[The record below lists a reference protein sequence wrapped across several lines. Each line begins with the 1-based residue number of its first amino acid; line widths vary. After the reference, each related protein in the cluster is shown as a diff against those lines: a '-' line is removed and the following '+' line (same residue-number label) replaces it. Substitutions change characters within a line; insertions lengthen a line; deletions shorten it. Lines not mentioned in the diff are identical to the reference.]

1 MSNPLLT
8 SFDLVPFSAI
18 MNEHY
23 LPAIKAAIEQA
34 KNEIEDIYIN
44 EEEPTFDNTIAALDY
59 SGNQLSRLT
68 SLFFNIY
75 SSNADNEIQH
85 IAMEVSP
92 LLSEFGNDV
101 NLNEKLFHRIK
112 AVYEKK
118 DSFSLT
124 TEQQTLLENTFKNF
138 ARNGALLNDLQKDEL
153 RELDKELSQLSLVFG
168 AKVLNDT
175 NAYELLID
183 NESDLA
189 GLPQDN
195 ITQAQEAAKAKGKEG
210 YLFTL
215 DYPVYLPFVTYIK
228 NRELRKKMVL
238 SKNALGFQRNEN
250 NTEETLLT
258 IAKLKIKKANLLGYK
273 TYADYVLEERMAKT
287 PGTVKSF
294 LSELLEKSTPFA
306 NKEFDELEQFAK
318 QKDGIEKL
326 ERWDGAYYSEQ
337 LKKSKFNLD
346 EEALRPYFSL
356 ENVLNGVFDIAGEL
370 YNIKFTKAPEL
381 EVYHPEVTVYKVTST
396 ATNQLVAYVYT
407 DFFPRT
413 TKRAGAWMSSFKS
426 QCKKNGV
433 DERPQVSVTCNFT
446 KPTATKPSLLTF
458 GEVTTL
464 FHEFGHALHGMLSDT
479 TYPSLSG
486 PHVYWDFVELPSQIF
501 ENWCY
506 EKEALSR
513 FAKHYETGEMI
524 PDELIEKI
532 NAAASFEAGMQM
544 LRQVGLASID
554 FGWHAVESLD
564 NVKHV
569 KEYEAELTEK
579 TSLYPETAGVCTS
592 TAFSHIFQG
601 GYSAG
606 YYSYKWAE
614 VLDADAFEYFKE
626 RGIFNKEVATKF
638 KQNILAAGGSAHP
651 MELYKAFRGA
661 EPSIAPLLKRGNLN

>member
-1 MSNPLLT
+1 MSNPLL
-8 SFDLVPFSAI
+8 SPFDLVPFSAI
-18 MNEHY
+18 KNEHY
-23 LPAIKAAIEQA
+23 LPAIKAAIAQA

-44 EEEPTFDNTIAALDY
+44 EEEPTFENTIAALDY
-59 SGNQLSRLT
+59 SGNQLSRL
-68 SLFFNIY
+68 SVLFFNIY
-75 SSNADNEIQH
+75 SSNADDEIQH

-118 DSFSLT
+118 DSLSLT

-138 ARNGALLNDLQKDEL
+138 ARNGALLNELQKDEL
-153 RELDKELSQLSLVFG
+153 RELDKEMSQLSLVFG

-175 NAYELLID
+175 NAYQLLIN

-189 GLPQDN
+189 GLPKDN
-195 ITQAQEAAKAKGKEG
+195 VDEAKAAAKAKDKEG
-210 YLFTL
+210 WLFTL
-215 DYPVYLPFVTYIK
+215 DYPVYLPFVTYIQ

-238 SKNALGFQRNEN
+238 AKSALGFQNNEN

-287 PGTVKSF
+287 PNTVRNF
-294 LSELLEKSTPFA
+294 LNELLEKSTPFA
-306 NKEFDELEQFAK
+306 NKEFTELEQFAK
-318 QKDGIEKL
+318 QKDGIEIL

-346 EEALRPYFSL
+346 EEELRPYFSL

-370 YNIKFTKAPEL
+370 YNIKFTKAPEV

-396 ATNQLVAYVYT
+396 QTNQLVAYVYT
-407 DFFPRT
+407 DFFPRS

-513 FAKHYETGEMI
+513 FAKHYETGEVI
-524 PDELIEKI
+524 PDALIEKI
-532 NAAASFEAGMQM
+532 KAAASFEAGMQM

-554 FGWHAVESLD
+554 FGWHAVESLEH
-564 NVKHV
+564 VKHV
-569 KEYEAELTEK
+569 KDYEAELTAK

-661 EPSIAPLLKRGNLN
+661 EPSIQPLLKRGNLN

>member
-1 MSNPLLT
+1 MNNPLLT
-8 SFDLVPFSAI
+8 PFDLVPFSAI
-18 MNEHY
+18 KNEHY
-23 LPAIKAAIEQA
+23 LPAIKAAITQA
-34 KNEIEDIYIN
+34 KEQIEDIYIN
-44 EEEPTFDNTIAALDY
+44 EEEPSFENTIAALDY
-59 SGNQLSRLT
+59 SGNQLSRL
-68 SLFFNIY
+68 SVLFFNIY
-75 SSNADNEIQH
+75 SSNADDEIQH

-118 DSFSLT
+118 DSLSLT
-124 TEQQTLLENTFKNF
+124 TEQQTLLENTYKNF

-175 NAYELLID
+175 NAYELVVE

-189 GLPQDN
+189 GLPIDN
-195 ITQAQEAAKAKGKEG
+195 ITEAREAAKAKGKEG
-210 YLFTL
+210 WLFTL
-215 DYPVYLPFVTYIK
+215 DYPVYLPFVTYIQ
-228 NRELRKKMVL
+228 NRDLRKKMVL
-238 SKNALGFQRNEN
+238 AKNALGFQNYEN

-287 PGTVKSF
+287 PGTVKHF
-294 LSELLEKSTPFA
+294 LNELLEKSTPFA
-306 NKEFDELEQFAK
+306 NKEFAELEQFAK
-318 QKDGIEKL
+318 KKDGIGKL

-346 EEALRPYFSL
+346 EEELRPYFSL

-370 YNIKFTKAPEL
+370 YNIKFTKAPEV
-381 EVYHPEVTVYKVTST
+381 EVYHPEVTVYKVTSSQ
-396 ATNQLVAYVYT
+396 TNQLVAYVYT

-513 FAKHYETGEMI
+513 FAKHYETGEII
-524 PDELIEKI
+524 PDALIEKI
-532 NAAASFEAGMQM
+532 KAAASFEAGMQM

-554 FGWHAVESLD
+554 FGWHAVESLE

-569 KEYEAELTEK
+569 KEYEAELTAK

-661 EPSIAPLLKRGNLN
+661 EPSIQPLLKRGNLN

>member
-1 MSNPLLT
+1 MNNPLLT
-8 SFDLVPFSAI
+8 PFDLVPFSAI
-18 MNEHY
+18 KNEHY
-23 LPAIKAAIEQA
+23 LPAIKAAITQA
-34 KNEIEDIYIN
+34 KEQIEDIYIN
-44 EEEPTFDNTIAALDY
+44 EEEPSFENTIAALDY
-59 SGNQLSRLT
+59 SGNQLSRL
-68 SLFFNIY
+68 SVLFFNIY
-75 SSNADNEIQH
+75 SSNADDEIQH

-118 DSFSLT
+118 DSLSLT
-124 TEQQTLLENTFKNF
+124 TEQQTLLENTYKNF

-175 NAYELLID
+175 NAYELVVE

-189 GLPQDN
+189 GLPIDN
-195 ITQAQEAAKAKGKEG
+195 ITEAREAAKAKGKEG
-210 YLFTL
+210 WLFTL
-215 DYPVYLPFVTYIK
+215 DYPVYLPFVTYIQ
-228 NRELRKKMVL
+228 NRDLRKKMVL
-238 SKNALGFQRNEN
+238 AKNALGFQNNEN

-287 PGTVKSF
+287 PGTVKHF
-294 LSELLEKSTPFA
+294 LNELLEKSTPFA
-306 NKEFDELEQFAK
+306 NKEFAELEQFAK
-318 QKDGIEKL
+318 EKDGIGKL

-346 EEALRPYFSL
+346 EEELRPYFSL

-370 YNIKFTKAPEL
+370 YNIKFTKAPEV

-396 ATNQLVAYVYT
+396 ATNQFVAYVYT

-513 FAKHYETGEMI
+513 FAKHYETGEII
-524 PDELIEKI
+524 PDALIEKI
-532 NAAASFEAGMQM
+532 KAAASFEAGMQM

-554 FGWHAVESLD
+554 FGWHAVESLE

-569 KEYEAELTEK
+569 KEYEAELTAK

-661 EPSIAPLLKRGNLN
+661 EPSIQPLLKRGNLN

>member
-1 MSNPLLT
+1 MNNPLLT
-8 SFDLVPFSAI
+8 PFDLVPFSAI
-18 MNEHY
+18 KNEHY
-23 LPAIKAAIEQA
+23 LPAIKAAITQA
-34 KNEIEDIYIN
+34 KEQIEDIYIN
-44 EEEPTFDNTIAALDY
+44 EEEPSFENTIAALDY
-59 SGNQLSRLT
+59 SGNQLSRL
-68 SLFFNIY
+68 SVLFFNIY
-75 SSNADNEIQH
+75 SSNADDEIQH

-118 DSFSLT
+118 DSLSLT
-124 TEQQTLLENTFKNF
+124 TEQQTLLENTYKNF

-175 NAYELLID
+175 NAYELVVE

-189 GLPQDN
+189 GLPIDN
-195 ITQAQEAAKAKGKEG
+195 ITEAREAAKAKGKEG
-210 YLFTL
+210 WLFTL
-215 DYPVYLPFVTYIK
+215 DYPVYLPFVTYIQ
-228 NRELRKKMVL
+228 NRDLRKKMVL
-238 SKNALGFQRNEN
+238 AKNALGFQNNEN

-287 PGTVKSF
+287 PGTVKHF
-294 LSELLEKSTPFA
+294 LNELLEKSTPFA
-306 NKEFDELEQFAK
+306 NKEFAELEQFAK
-318 QKDGIEKL
+318 EKDGIGKL

-346 EEALRPYFSL
+346 EEELRPYFSL

-370 YNIKFTKAPEL
+370 YNIKFTKAPEV
-381 EVYHPEVTVYKVTST
+381 EVYHPEVTVYKVTSSQ
-396 ATNQLVAYVYT
+396 TNQLVAYVYT

-513 FAKHYETGEMI
+513 FAKHYETGEII
-524 PDELIEKI
+524 PDTLIEKI
-532 NAAASFEAGMQM
+532 KAAASFEAGMQM

-554 FGWHAVESLD
+554 FGWHAVESLE

-569 KEYEAELTEK
+569 KEYEAELTAK

-661 EPSIAPLLKRGNLN
+661 EPSIQPLLKRGNLN

>member
-1 MSNPLLT
+1 MLNPLLT
-8 SFDLVPFSAI
+8 PFDLVPFSAI
-18 MNEHY
+18 KNEHY

-34 KNEIEDIYIN
+34 KNEIEDIYIS
-44 EEEPTFDNTIAALDY
+44 EEEPTFENTIAALDY
-59 SGNQLSRLT
+59 SGNQLSRL
-68 SLFFNIY
+68 SVLFFNIY
-75 SSNADNEIQH
+75 SSNADDEIQQ

-118 DSFSLT
+118 DSLSLT
-124 TEQQTLLENTFKNF
+124 TEQQTLLENTYKNF

-183 NESDLA
+183 NESDLV
-189 GLPQDN
+189 GLPKDN
-195 ITQAQEAAKAKGKEG
+195 VAEAREAAKTKGKEG
-210 YLFTL
+210 WLFTL
-215 DYPVYLPFVTYIK
+215 DYPVYLPFVTYIQD
-228 NRELRKKMVL
+228 RELRKKMVL
-238 SKNALGFQRNEN
+238 AKNALGFQDNEN

-287 PGTVKSF
+287 PGTVKNF
-294 LSELLEKSTPFA
+294 LNELLEKSTPFA
-306 NKEFDELEQFAK
+306 NKEFAELEQFAME
-318 QKDGIEKL
+318 KDGIGKL

-346 EEALRPYFSL
+346 EEELRPYFSL

-370 YNIKFTKAPEL
+370 YNIKFTKAPEV
-381 EVYHPEVTVYKVTST
+381 EVYHPEVTVYKVTSSQ
-396 ATNQLVAYVYT
+396 TNQLVAYVYT

-426 QCKKNGV
+426 QCKKNVV

-506 EKEALSR
+506 EKEALSL
-513 FAKHYETGEMI
+513 FAKHYETGEII
-524 PDELIEKI
+524 PDALIEKI
-532 NAAASFEAGMQM
+532 KAAASFEAGMQM

-554 FGWHAVESLD
+554 FGWHAVESLEH
-564 NVKHV
+564 VKQV
-569 KEYEAELTEK
+569 KEYEAELTAK

-661 EPSIAPLLKRGNLN
+661 EPSIEPLLKRGNLN

>member
-1 MSNPLLT
+1 MLNPLLT
-8 SFDLVPFSAI
+8 PFDLVPFSAI
-18 MNEHY
+18 KNEHY

-34 KNEIEDIYIN
+34 KNEIEDIYIS
-44 EEEPTFDNTIAALDY
+44 EEEPTFENTIAALDY
-59 SGNQLSRLT
+59 SGNQLSRL
-68 SLFFNIY
+68 SVLFFNIY
-75 SSNADNEIQH
+75 SSNADDEIQQ

-118 DSFSLT
+118 DSLSLT
-124 TEQQTLLENTFKNF
+124 TEQQTLLENTYKNF

-183 NESDLA
+183 NESDLV
-189 GLPQDN
+189 GLPKDN
-195 ITQAQEAAKAKGKEG
+195 VAEAREAAKTKGKEG
-210 YLFTL
+210 WLFTL
-215 DYPVYLPFVTYIK
+215 DYPVYLPFVTYIQD
-228 NRELRKKMVL
+228 RELRKKMVL
-238 SKNALGFQRNEN
+238 AKNALGFQDNEN

-287 PGTVKSF
+287 PGTVKNF
-294 LSELLEKSTPFA
+294 LNELLEKSTPFA
-306 NKEFDELEQFAK
+306 NKEFAELEQFAME
-318 QKDGIEKL
+318 KDGIGKL

-346 EEALRPYFSL
+346 EEELRPYFSL

-370 YNIKFTKAPEL
+370 YNIKFTKAPEV
-381 EVYHPEVTVYKVTST
+381 EVYHPEVTVYKVTSSQ
-396 ATNQLVAYVYT
+396 TNQLVAYVYT

-513 FAKHYETGEMI
+513 FAKHYETGEII
-524 PDELIEKI
+524 PDALIEKI
-532 NAAASFEAGMQM
+532 KAAASFEAGMQM

-554 FGWHAVESLD
+554 FGWHAVESLEH
-564 NVKHV
+564 VKQV
-569 KEYEAELTEK
+569 KEYEAELTAK

-661 EPSIAPLLKRGNLN
+661 EPSIEPLLKRGNLN

>member
-1 MSNPLLT
+1 MSNPLLS

-18 MNEHY
+18 KNEHY
-23 LPAIKAAIEQA
+23 LPAIKAAIAQA

-44 EEEPTFDNTIAALDY
+44 EEEPTFENTIAALDY
-59 SGNQLSRLT
+59 SGNQLSRL
-68 SLFFNIY
+68 SVLFFNIY
-75 SSNADNEIQH
+75 SSNADDEIQH

-118 DSFSLT
+118 DSLSLT

-138 ARNGALLNDLQKDEL
+138 ARNGALLNELQKDEL
-153 RELDKELSQLSLVFG
+153 RELDKEMSQLSLVFG

-175 NAYELLID
+175 NAYQLLIN

-189 GLPQDN
+189 GLPKDN
-195 ITQAQEAAKAKGKEG
+195 VDEAKAAAKAKDKEG
-210 YLFTL
+210 WLFTL
-215 DYPVYLPFVTYIK
+215 DYPVYLPFVTYIQ

-238 SKNALGFQRNEN
+238 AKSALGFQNNEN

-287 PGTVKSF
+287 PNTVRNF
-294 LSELLEKSTPFA
+294 LNELLEKSTPFA
-306 NKEFDELEQFAK
+306 NKEFAELEQFAK
-318 QKDGIEKL
+318 QKDGIEIL

-346 EEALRPYFSL
+346 EEELRPYFSL

-370 YNIKFTKAPEL
+370 YNIKFTKAPEV

-396 ATNQLVAYVYT
+396 QTNQLVAYVYT
-407 DFFPRT
+407 DFFPRS

-433 DERPQVSVTCNFT
+433 DERPHVSVTCNFT

-513 FAKHYETGEMI
+513 FAKHYETGEVI
-524 PDELIEKI
+524 PDALIEKI
-532 NAAASFEAGMQM
+532 KAAASFEAGMQM

-554 FGWHAVESLD
+554 FGWHAVESLEH
-564 NVKHV
+564 VKHV
-569 KEYEAELTEK
+569 KDYEAELTAK

-661 EPSIAPLLKRGNLN
+661 EPSIQPLLKRGNLN

>member
-1 MSNPLLT
+1 MSNPLL
-8 SFDLVPFSAI
+8 SPFDLVPFSAI
-18 MNEHY
+18 KNEHY
-23 LPAIKAAIEQA
+23 LPAIKAAIDQA

-44 EEEPTFDNTIAALDY
+44 DEEPTFENTIAALDY
-59 SGNQLSRLT
+59 SGNQLSRL
-68 SLFFNIY
+68 SVLFFNIY
-75 SSNADNEIQH
+75 SSNADDEIQK

-112 AVYEKK
+112 AVYERK
-118 DSFSLT
+118 DSLSLT
-124 TEQQTLLENTFKNF
+124 TEQRTLLENTYKNF

-183 NESDLA
+183 NENDLA
-189 GLPQDN
+189 GLPKDN
-195 ITQAQEAAKAKGKEG
+195 ITEAREAAKAKGKEG
-210 YLFTL
+210 WLFTL
-215 DYPVYLPFVTYIK
+215 DYPVYLPFVTYIQ

-238 SKNALGFQRNEN
+238 AKNALGFQNNEN
-250 NTEETLLT
+250 NTEEILLT

-287 PGTVKSF
+287 PSTVKHF
-294 LSELLEKSTPFA
+294 LNELLEKSTPFA
-306 NKEFDELEQFAK
+306 NKEFAELEQFAK
-318 QKDGIEKL
+318 EKDSIDKL

-337 LKKSKFNLD
+337 LKKTKFNLD
-346 EEALRPYFSL
+346 EEELRPYFSL

-370 YNIKFTKAPEL
+370 YNIKFTKAPEV

-396 ATNQLVAYVYT
+396 QTNQLVAYVYT
-407 DFFPRT
+407 DFFPRS

-426 QCKKNGV
+426 QYKKNGV

-513 FAKHYETGEMI
+513 FAKHYETGEII
-524 PDELIEKI
+524 PDALIEKI
-532 NAAASFEAGMQM
+532 KAAASFEAGMQM
-544 LRQVGLASID
+544 LRQIGLASID
-554 FGWHAVESLD
+554 FGWHAVESLE
-564 NVKHV
+564 HV
-569 KEYEAELTEK
+569 KKVKDYEAELTAK
-579 TSLYPETAGVCTS
+579 TSLYPETAEVCTS

-614 VLDADAFEYFKE
+614 VLDADAFEYFKQ

-638 KQNILAAGGSAHP
+638 KENILAAGGSAHP

>member
-1 MSNPLLT
+1 MNNPLLT
-8 SFDLVPFSAI
+8 PFDLVPFSAI
-18 MNEHY
+18 KNEHY
-23 LPAIKAAIEQA
+23 LPAIKAAITQA
-34 KNEIEDIYIN
+34 KEQIEDIYIN
-44 EEEPTFDNTIAALDY
+44 EEEPSFENTIAALDY
-59 SGNQLSRLT
+59 SGNQLSRL
-68 SLFFNIY
+68 SVLFFNIY
-75 SSNADNEIQH
+75 SSNADDEIQH

-118 DSFSLT
+118 DSLSLT

-138 ARNGALLNDLQKDEL
+138 ARNGALLNELQKDEL

-189 GLPQDN
+189 GLPIDN
-195 ITQAQEAAKAKGKEG
+195 ITEAREAAKAKGKEG
-210 YLFTL
+210 WLFTL
-215 DYPVYLPFVTYIK
+215 DYPVYLPFVTYIQ
-228 NRELRKKMVL
+228 NRDLRKKMVL
-238 SKNALGFQRNEN
+238 AKNALGFQNNEN

-287 PGTVKSF
+287 PGTVKHF
-294 LSELLEKSTPFA
+294 LNELLEKSTPFA
-306 NKEFDELEQFAK
+306 NKEFAELEQFAK
-318 QKDGIEKL
+318 EKDGIGKL

-346 EEALRPYFSL
+346 EEELRPYFSL

-370 YNIKFTKAPEL
+370 YNIKFTKAPEV

-513 FAKHYETGEMI
+513 FAKHYETGEII
-524 PDELIEKI
+524 PDTLIEKI
-532 NAAASFEAGMQM
+532 KAAASFEAGMQM

-554 FGWHAVESLD
+554 FGWHAVESLE

-569 KEYEAELTEK
+569 KEYEAELTAR

-661 EPSIAPLLKRGNLN
+661 EPSIQPLLKRGNLN

>member
-1 MSNPLLT
+1 MNNPLLT
-8 SFDLVPFSAI
+8 PFDLVPFSAI
-18 MNEHY
+18 KNEHY
-23 LPAIKAAIEQA
+23 LPAIKAAITQA
-34 KNEIEDIYIN
+34 KEEIEDIYIN
-44 EEEPTFDNTIAALDY
+44 EEEPSFENTIAALDY
-59 SGNQLSRLT
+59 SGNQLSRL
-68 SLFFNIY
+68 SVLFFNIY
-75 SSNADNEIQH
+75 SSNADDEIQH

-118 DSFSLT
+118 DRLSLT
-124 TEQQTLLENTFKNF
+124 TEQQTLLENTYKNF

-189 GLPQDN
+189 GLPIDN
-195 ITQAQEAAKAKGKEG
+195 ITEAREAAKAKGKEG
-210 YLFTL
+210 WLFTL
-215 DYPVYLPFVTYIK
+215 DYPVYLPFVTYIQ
-228 NRELRKKMVL
+228 NRDLRKKMVL
-238 SKNALGFQRNEN
+238 AKNALGFQNNEN

-287 PGTVKSF
+287 PGTVKHF
-294 LSELLEKSTPFA
+294 LNELLEKSTPFA
-306 NKEFDELEQFAK
+306 NKEFAELEQFAK
-318 QKDGIEKL
+318 EKDSIDKL

-346 EEALRPYFSL
+346 EEELRPYFSL

-370 YNIKFTKAPEL
+370 YNIKFTKAPEV
-381 EVYHPEVTVYKVTST
+381 EVYHPEVTVYKVTSSQ
-396 ATNQLVAYVYT
+396 TNQLVAYVYT
-407 DFFPRT
+407 DFFPRS

-426 QCKKNGV
+426 QCKKNGI

-513 FAKHYETGEMI
+513 FAKHYETGEVI
-524 PDELIEKI
+524 PDALIEKI
-532 NAAASFEAGMQM
+532 KAAASFEAGMQM

-564 NVKHV
+564 HVKQV
-569 KEYEAELTEK
+569 KEYEAELTAK
-579 TSLYPETAGVCTS
+579 TSLYPETDGVCTS

-661 EPSIAPLLKRGNLN
+661 EPSIQPLLKRGNLN

>member
-1 MSNPLLT
+1 MLNPLLT
-8 SFDLVPFSAI
+8 PFDLVPFSVI
-18 MNEHY
+18 KNEHY

-34 KNEIEDIYIN
+34 KNEIEDIYIS
-44 EEEPTFDNTIAALDY
+44 EEEPTFENTIAALDY
-59 SGNQLSRLT
+59 SGNQLSRL
-68 SLFFNIY
+68 SVLFFNIY
-75 SSNADNEIQH
+75 SSNADDEIQQ

-118 DSFSLT
+118 DSLSLT
-124 TEQQTLLENTFKNF
+124 TEQQTLLENTYKNF

-183 NESDLA
+183 NESDLV
-189 GLPQDN
+189 GLPKDN
-195 ITQAQEAAKAKGKEG
+195 VAEAREAAKTKGKEG
-210 YLFTL
+210 WLFTL
-215 DYPVYLPFVTYIK
+215 DYPVYLPFVTYIQD
-228 NRELRKKMVL
+228 RELRKKMVL
-238 SKNALGFQRNEN
+238 AKNALGFQDNEN
-250 NTEETLLT
+250 NTEATLLT

-287 PGTVKSF
+287 PGTVKNF
-294 LSELLEKSTPFA
+294 LNELLEKSTPFA
-306 NKEFDELEQFAK
+306 NKEFAELEQFAME
-318 QKDGIEKL
+318 KDGIGKL

-346 EEALRPYFSL
+346 EEELRPYFSL

-370 YNIKFTKAPEL
+370 YNIKFTKAPEV
-381 EVYHPEVTVYKVTST
+381 EVYHPEVTVYKVTSSQ
-396 ATNQLVAYVYT
+396 TNQLVAYVYT

-506 EKEALSR
+506 EKEALSL
-513 FAKHYETGEMI
+513 FAKHYETGEII
-524 PDELIEKI
+524 PDALIEKI
-532 NAAASFEAGMQM
+532 KAAASFEAGMQM

-554 FGWHAVESLD
+554 FGWHAVESLEH
-564 NVKHV
+564 VKQV
-569 KEYEAELTEK
+569 KEYEAELTAK

-661 EPSIAPLLKRGNLN
+661 EPSIEPLLKRGNLN

>member
-1 MSNPLLT
+1 MSNPLL
-8 SFDLVPFSAI
+8 SPFDLVPFSAI
-18 MNEHY
+18 KNEHY
-23 LPAIKAAIEQA
+23 LPAIKAAIAQA

-44 EEEPTFDNTIAALDY
+44 EEEPTFENTIAALDY
-59 SGNQLSRLT
+59 SGNQLSRL
-68 SLFFNIY
+68 SVLFFNIY
-75 SSNADNEIQH
+75 SSNADDEIQH

-118 DSFSLT
+118 DSLSLT

-138 ARNGALLNDLQKDEL
+138 ARNGALLNELQKDEL
-153 RELDKELSQLSLVFG
+153 RELDKEMSQLSLVFG

-175 NAYELLID
+175 NAYQLLIN

-189 GLPQDN
+189 GLPKDN
-195 ITQAQEAAKAKGKEG
+195 VDEAKAAAKAKDKEG
-210 YLFTL
+210 WLFTL
-215 DYPVYLPFVTYIK
+215 DYPVYLPFVTYIQ

-238 SKNALGFQRNEN
+238 AKSALGFQNNEN

-287 PGTVKSF
+287 PNTVRNF
-294 LSELLEKSTPFA
+294 LNELLEKSTPFA
-306 NKEFDELEQFAK
+306 NKEFTELEQFAK
-318 QKDGIEKL
+318 QKDGIEIL

-346 EEALRPYFSL
+346 EEELRPYFSL

-370 YNIKFTKAPEL
+370 YNIKFTKAPEV

-396 ATNQLVAYVYT
+396 QTNQLVAYVYT
-407 DFFPRT
+407 DFFPRS

-433 DERPQVSVTCNFT
+433 DERPHVSVTCNFT

-513 FAKHYETGEMI
+513 FAKHYETGEVI
-524 PDELIEKI
+524 PDALIEKI
-532 NAAASFEAGMQM
+532 KAAASFEAGMQM

-554 FGWHAVESLD
+554 FGWHAVESLEH
-564 NVKHV
+564 VKHV
-569 KEYEAELTEK
+569 KDYEAELTAK

-661 EPSIAPLLKRGNLN
+661 EPSIQPLLKRGNLN

>member
-8 SFDLVPFSAI
+8 PFDLVPFSTI
-18 MNEHY
+18 KNEHY
-23 LPAIKAAIEQA
+23 LPAIKAAIAQA

-44 EEEPTFDNTIAALDY
+44 EEQPNFENTIAALDY
-59 SGNQLSRLT
+59 SGNQLSRL
-68 SLFFNIY
+68 SVLFFNIY
-75 SSNADNEIQH
+75 SSNADDEIQH

-118 DSFSLT
+118 DSLSLT
-124 TEQQTLLENTFKNF
+124 TEQHTLLENTFKNF
-138 ARNGALLNDLQKDEL
+138 ARNGALLNELQKDEL

-189 GLPQDN
+189 GLPIDN
-195 ITQAQEAAKAKGKEG
+195 ITEAREAAKAKGKEG
-210 YLFTL
+210 WLFTL
-215 DYPVYLPFVTYIK
+215 DYPVYLPFVTYIQ
-228 NRELRKKMVL
+228 NRDLRKKMVL
-238 SKNALGFQRNEN
+238 AKNALGFQNNEN

-306 NKEFDELEQFAK
+306 NKEFEELEQFAK

-346 EEALRPYFSL
+346 EEELRPYFSL

-370 YNIKFTKAPEL
+370 YNIKFTKAPEV

-513 FAKHYETGEMI
+513 FAKHYETGEII
-524 PDELIEKI
+524 PDALVEKI
-532 NAAASFEAGMQM
+532 KAAASFEAGMQM

-554 FGWHAVESLD
+554 FGWHAVESLE

-569 KEYEAELTEK
+569 KEYEAELTAK

-661 EPSIAPLLKRGNLN
+661 EPSIEPLLKRGNLN

>member
-1 MSNPLLT
+1 MNNPLLT
-8 SFDLVPFSAI
+8 PFDLVPFSAI
-18 MNEHY
+18 KNEHY
-23 LPAIKAAIEQA
+23 LPAIKAAITQA
-34 KNEIEDIYIN
+34 KEEIEDIYIN
-44 EEEPTFDNTIAALDY
+44 EEEPSFENTIAALDY
-59 SGNQLSRLT
+59 SGNQLSRL
-68 SLFFNIY
+68 SVLFFNIY
-75 SSNADNEIQH
+75 SSNADDEIQH

-118 DSFSLT
+118 DRLSLT
-124 TEQQTLLENTFKNF
+124 TEQQTLLENTYKNF

-189 GLPQDN
+189 GLPIDN
-195 ITQAQEAAKAKGKEG
+195 ITEAREAAKAKGKEG
-210 YLFTL
+210 WLFTL
-215 DYPVYLPFVTYIK
+215 DYPVYLPFVTYIQ
-228 NRELRKKMVL
+228 NRDLRKKMVL
-238 SKNALGFQRNEN
+238 AKNALGFQNNEN

-287 PGTVKSF
+287 PGTVKHF
-294 LSELLEKSTPFA
+294 LNELLEKSTPFA
-306 NKEFDELEQFAK
+306 NKEFAELEQFAK
-318 QKDGIEKL
+318 EKDSIDKL

-346 EEALRPYFSL
+346 EEELRPYFSL

-370 YNIKFTKAPEL
+370 YNIKFTKAPEV
-381 EVYHPEVTVYKVTST
+381 EVYHPEVTVYKVTSSQ
-396 ATNQLVAYVYT
+396 TNQLVAYVYT
-407 DFFPRT
+407 DFFPRS

-426 QCKKNGV
+426 QCKKNGI

-513 FAKHYETGEMI
+513 FAKHYETGEVI
-524 PDELIEKI
+524 PDALIEKI
-532 NAAASFEAGMQM
+532 KAAASFEAGMQM

-564 NVKHV
+564 HVKQV
-569 KEYEAELTEK
+569 KEYEAELTAK
-579 TSLYPETAGVCTS
+579 TSLYPETDGVCTS

-661 EPSIAPLLKRGNLN
+661 EPSIEPLLKRGNLN

>member
-1 MSNPLLT
+1 MNNPLLT
-8 SFDLVPFSAI
+8 PFDLVPFSAI
-18 MNEHY
+18 KNEHY
-23 LPAIKAAIEQA
+23 LPAIKAAITQA
-34 KNEIEDIYIN
+34 KEQIEDIYIN
-44 EEEPTFDNTIAALDY
+44 EEEPSFENTIAALDY
-59 SGNQLSRLT
+59 SGNQLSRL
-68 SLFFNIY
+68 SVLFFNIY
-75 SSNADNEIQH
+75 SSNADDEIQH

-118 DSFSLT
+118 DSLSLT

-138 ARNGALLNDLQKDEL
+138 ARNGALLNELQKDEL

-175 NAYELLID
+175 NAYELVVE

-195 ITQAQEAAKAKGKEG
+195 INEAKEAATAKGKEG
-210 YLFTL
+210 WLFTL
-215 DYPVYLPFVTYIK
+215 DYPVYLPFVTYIQ
-228 NRELRKKMVL
+228 NRDLRKKMVL
-238 SKNALGFQRNEN
+238 AKNALGFQNNEN

-287 PGTVKSF
+287 PGTVKHF
-294 LSELLEKSTPFA
+294 LNELLEKSTPFA
-306 NKEFDELEQFAK
+306 NKEFAELEQFAK
-318 QKDGIEKL
+318 KKDGIGKL

-346 EEALRPYFSL
+346 EEELRPYFSL

-370 YNIKFTKAPEL
+370 YNIKFTKAPEV
-381 EVYHPEVTVYKVTST
+381 EVYHPEVTVYKVTSSQ
-396 ATNQLVAYVYT
+396 TNQLVAYVYT

-513 FAKHYETGEMI
+513 FAKHYETGEII
-524 PDELIEKI
+524 PDALIEKI
-532 NAAASFEAGMQM
+532 KAAASFEAGMQM

-554 FGWHAVESLD
+554 FGWHAVESLE

-569 KEYEAELTEK
+569 KEYEAELTAK

-661 EPSIAPLLKRGNLN
+661 EPSIQPLLKRGNLN

>member
-1 MSNPLLT
+1 MLNPLLT
-8 SFDLVPFSAI
+8 PFDLVPFSVI
-18 MNEHY
+18 KNEHY

-34 KNEIEDIYIN
+34 KNEIEDIYIS
-44 EEEPTFDNTIAALDY
+44 EEEPTFENTIAALDY
-59 SGNQLSRLT
+59 SGNQLSRL
-68 SLFFNIY
+68 SVLFFNIY
-75 SSNADNEIQH
+75 SSNADDEIQQ

-118 DSFSLT
+118 DSLSLT
-124 TEQQTLLENTFKNF
+124 TEQQTLLENTYKNF

-183 NESDLA
+183 NESDLV
-189 GLPQDN
+189 GLPKDN
-195 ITQAQEAAKAKGKEG
+195 VAEAREAAKTKGKEG
-210 YLFTL
+210 WLFTL
-215 DYPVYLPFVTYIK
+215 DYPVYLPFVTYIQD
-228 NRELRKKMVL
+228 RELRKKMVL
-238 SKNALGFQRNEN
+238 AKNALGFQDNEN

-287 PGTVKSF
+287 PGTVKNF
-294 LSELLEKSTPFA
+294 LNELLEKSTPFA
-306 NKEFDELEQFAK
+306 NKEFAELEQFAME
-318 QKDGIEKL
+318 KDGIGKL

-346 EEALRPYFSL
+346 EEELRPYFSL

-370 YNIKFTKAPEL
+370 YNIKFTKAPEV
-381 EVYHPEVTVYKVTST
+381 EVYHPEVTVYKVTSSQ
-396 ATNQLVAYVYT
+396 TNQLVAYVYT

-506 EKEALSR
+506 EKEALSL
-513 FAKHYETGEMI
+513 FAKHYETGEII
-524 PDELIEKI
+524 PDALIEKI
-532 NAAASFEAGMQM
+532 KAAASFEAGMQM

-554 FGWHAVESLD
+554 FGWHAVESLEH
-564 NVKHV
+564 VKQV
-569 KEYEAELTEK
+569 KEYEAELTAK

-661 EPSIAPLLKRGNLN
+661 EPSIEPLLKRGNLN

>member
-1 MSNPLLT
+1 MNNPLLT
-8 SFDLVPFSAI
+8 PFDLVPFSAI
-18 MNEHY
+18 KNEHY
-23 LPAIKAAIEQA
+23 LPAIKAAITQA
-34 KNEIEDIYIN
+34 KEQIEDIYIN
-44 EEEPTFDNTIAALDY
+44 EEEPSFENTIAALDY
-59 SGNQLSRLT
+59 SGNQLSRL
-68 SLFFNIY
+68 SVLFFNIY
-75 SSNADNEIQH
+75 SSNADDEIQH

-118 DSFSLT
+118 DSLSLT
-124 TEQQTLLENTFKNF
+124 TEQQTLLENTYKNF

-175 NAYELLID
+175 NAYELVVE

-195 ITQAQEAAKAKGKEG
+195 INEAKEAATAKGKEG
-210 YLFTL
+210 WLFTL
-215 DYPVYLPFVTYIK
+215 DYPVYLPFVTYIQ
-228 NRELRKKMVL
+228 NRDLRKKMVL
-238 SKNALGFQRNEN
+238 AKNALGFQNNEN

-287 PGTVKSF
+287 PGTVKHF
-294 LSELLEKSTPFA
+294 LNELLEKSTPFA
-306 NKEFDELEQFAK
+306 NKEFAELEQFAK
-318 QKDGIEKL
+318 KKDGIGKL

-346 EEALRPYFSL
+346 EEELRPYFSL

-370 YNIKFTKAPEL
+370 YNIKFTKAPEV

-513 FAKHYETGEMI
+513 FAKHYETGEII
-524 PDELIEKI
+524 PDALIEKI
-532 NAAASFEAGMQM
+532 KAAASFEAGMQM

-554 FGWHAVESLD
+554 FGWHAVESLE

-569 KEYEAELTEK
+569 KEYEAELTAK

-661 EPSIAPLLKRGNLN
+661 EPSIQPLLKRGNLN

>member
-1 MSNPLLT
+1 
-8 SFDLVPFSAI
+8 
-18 MNEHY
+18 
-23 LPAIKAAIEQA
+23 
-34 KNEIEDIYIN
+34 
-44 EEEPTFDNTIAALDY
+44 
-59 SGNQLSRLT
+59 
-68 SLFFNIY
+68 
-75 SSNADNEIQH
+75 
-85 IAMEVSP
+85 
-92 LLSEFGNDV
+92 
-101 NLNEKLFHRIK
+101 
-112 AVYEKK
+112 
-118 DSFSLT
+118 
-124 TEQQTLLENTFKNF
+124 
-138 ARNGALLNDLQKDEL
+138 
-153 RELDKELSQLSLVFG
+153 
-168 AKVLNDT
+168 
-175 NAYELLID
+175 
-183 NESDLA
+183 
-189 GLPQDN
+189 
-195 ITQAQEAAKAKGKEG
+195 
-210 YLFTL
+210 
-215 DYPVYLPFVTYIK
+215 VYLPFVTYIQ

-238 SKNALGFQRNEN
+238 AKSALGFQNNEN

-287 PGTVKSF
+287 PNTVRNF
-294 LSELLEKSTPFA
+294 LNELLEKSTPFA
-306 NKEFDELEQFAK
+306 NKEFTELEQFAK
-318 QKDGIEKL
+318 QKDGIEIL

-346 EEALRPYFSL
+346 EEELRPYFSL

-370 YNIKFTKAPEL
+370 YNIKFTKAPEV

-396 ATNQLVAYVYT
+396 QTNQLVAYVYT
-407 DFFPRT
+407 DFFPRS

-433 DERPQVSVTCNFT
+433 DERPHVSVTCNFT

-513 FAKHYETGEMI
+513 FAKHYETGEVI
-524 PDELIEKI
+524 PDALIEKI
-532 NAAASFEAGMQM
+532 KAAASFEAGMQM

-554 FGWHAVESLD
+554 FGWHAVESLEH
-564 NVKHV
+564 VKHV
-569 KEYEAELTEK
+569 KDYEAELTAK

-661 EPSIAPLLKRGNLN
+661 EPSIQPLLKRGNLN

>member
-1 MSNPLLT
+1 MNNPLLT
-8 SFDLVPFSAI
+8 PFDLVPFSAI
-18 MNEHY
+18 KNEHY
-23 LPAIKAAIEQA
+23 LPAIKAAITQA
-34 KNEIEDIYIN
+34 KEEIEDIYIN
-44 EEEPTFDNTIAALDY
+44 EEEPSFENTIAALDY
-59 SGNQLSRLT
+59 SGNQLSRL
-68 SLFFNIY
+68 SVLFFNIY
-75 SSNADNEIQH
+75 SSNADDEIQH

-118 DSFSLT
+118 DSLSLT
-124 TEQQTLLENTFKNF
+124 TEQQTLLENTYKNF

-175 NAYELLID
+175 NAYELVVE

-195 ITQAQEAAKAKGKEG
+195 INEAKEAATAKGKEG
-210 YLFTL
+210 WLFTL
-215 DYPVYLPFVTYIK
+215 DYPVYLPFVTYIQ
-228 NRELRKKMVL
+228 NRDLRKKMVL
-238 SKNALGFQRNEN
+238 AKNALGFQNNEN

-287 PGTVKSF
+287 PGTVKHF
-294 LSELLEKSTPFA
+294 LNELLEKSTPFA
-306 NKEFDELEQFAK
+306 NKEFAELEQFAK
-318 QKDGIEKL
+318 KKDGIGKL

-346 EEALRPYFSL
+346 EEELRPYFSL

-370 YNIKFTKAPEL
+370 YNIKFTKAPEV
-381 EVYHPEVTVYKVTST
+381 EVYHPEVTVYKVTSSQ
-396 ATNQLVAYVYT
+396 TNQLVAYVYT

-513 FAKHYETGEMI
+513 FAKHYETGEII
-524 PDELIEKI
+524 PDALIEKI
-532 NAAASFEAGMQM
+532 KAAASFEAGMQM

-554 FGWHAVESLD
+554 FGWHAVESLE

-569 KEYEAELTEK
+569 KEYEAELTAK

-661 EPSIAPLLKRGNLN
+661 EPSIQPLLKRGNLN

>member
-8 SFDLVPFSAI
+8 PFDLVPFSTI
-18 MNEHY
+18 KNEHY
-23 LPAIKAAIEQA
+23 LPAIKAAIAQA

-44 EEEPTFDNTIAALDY
+44 EEQPNFENTIAALDY
-59 SGNQLSRLT
+59 SGNQLSRL
-68 SLFFNIY
+68 SVLFFNIY
-75 SSNADNEIQH
+75 SSNADDEIQH

-118 DSFSLT
+118 DSLSLT
-124 TEQQTLLENTFKNF
+124 TEQHTLLENTFKNF
-138 ARNGALLNDLQKDEL
+138 ARNGALLNELQKDEL

-189 GLPQDN
+189 GLPIDN
-195 ITQAQEAAKAKGKEG
+195 ITEAREAAKAKGKEG
-210 YLFTL
+210 WLFTL
-215 DYPVYLPFVTYIK
+215 DYPVYLPFVTYIQ
-228 NRELRKKMVL
+228 NRDLRKKMVL
-238 SKNALGFQRNEN
+238 AKNALGFQNNEN

-287 PGTVKSF
+287 PGTVKHF
-294 LSELLEKSTPFA
+294 LNELLEKSTPFA
-306 NKEFDELEQFAK
+306 NKEFAELEQFAME
-318 QKDGIEKL
+318 KDGIGKL

-346 EEALRPYFSL
+346 EEELRPYFSL

-370 YNIKFTKAPEL
+370 YNIKFTKAPEV
-381 EVYHPEVTVYKVTST
+381 EVYHPEVTVYKVTSSQ
-396 ATNQLVAYVYT
+396 TNQLVAYVYT

-513 FAKHYETGEMI
+513 FAKHYETGEII
-524 PDELIEKI
+524 PDALVEKI
-532 NAAASFEAGMQM
+532 KAAASFEAGMQM

-554 FGWHAVESLD
+554 FGWHAVESLE

-569 KEYEAELTEK
+569 KEYEAELTAK

-661 EPSIAPLLKRGNLN
+661 EPSIQPLLKRGNLN

>member
-1 MSNPLLT
+1 MNNPLLT
-8 SFDLVPFSAI
+8 PFDLVPFSAI
-18 MNEHY
+18 KNEHY
-23 LPAIKAAIEQA
+23 LPAIKAAITQA
-34 KNEIEDIYIN
+34 KEQIEDIYIN
-44 EEEPTFDNTIAALDY
+44 EEEPSFENTIAALDY
-59 SGNQLSRLT
+59 SGNQLSRL
-68 SLFFNIY
+68 SVLFFNIY
-75 SSNADNEIQH
+75 SSNADDEIQH

-118 DSFSLT
+118 DSLSLT
-124 TEQQTLLENTFKNF
+124 TEQQTLLENTYKNF

-175 NAYELLID
+175 NAYELVVE

-189 GLPQDN
+189 GLPIDN
-195 ITQAQEAAKAKGKEG
+195 ITEAREAAKAKGKEG
-210 YLFTL
+210 WLFTL
-215 DYPVYLPFVTYIK
+215 DYPVYLPFVTYIQ
-228 NRELRKKMVL
+228 NRDLRKKMVL
-238 SKNALGFQRNEN
+238 AKNALGFQNNEN

-287 PGTVKSF
+287 PGTVKHF
-294 LSELLEKSTPFA
+294 LNELLEKSTPFA
-306 NKEFDELEQFAK
+306 NKEFAELEQFAK
-318 QKDGIEKL
+318 KKDGIGKL

-346 EEALRPYFSL
+346 EEELRPYFSL

-370 YNIKFTKAPEL
+370 YNIKFTKAPEV
-381 EVYHPEVTVYKVTST
+381 EVYHPEVTVYKVTSSQ
-396 ATNQLVAYVYT
+396 TNQLVAYVYT

-513 FAKHYETGEMI
+513 FAKHYETGEII
-524 PDELIEKI
+524 PDALIEKI
-532 NAAASFEAGMQM
+532 KAAASFEAGMQM

-554 FGWHAVESLD
+554 FGWHAVESLE

-569 KEYEAELTEK
+569 KEYEAELTAK

-661 EPSIAPLLKRGNLN
+661 EPSIQPLLKRGNLN

>member
-1 MSNPLLT
+1 MLNPLLT
-8 SFDLVPFSAI
+8 PFDLVPFSAI
-18 MNEHY
+18 KNEHY

-34 KNEIEDIYIN
+34 KNEIEDIYIS
-44 EEEPTFDNTIAALDY
+44 EEEPTFENTIAALDY
-59 SGNQLSRLT
+59 SGNQLSRL
-68 SLFFNIY
+68 SVLFFNIY
-75 SSNADNEIQH
+75 SSNADDEIQQ

-118 DSFSLT
+118 DSLSLT
-124 TEQQTLLENTFKNF
+124 TEQQTLLENTYKNF

-183 NESDLA
+183 NESDLV
-189 GLPQDN
+189 GLPKDN
-195 ITQAQEAAKAKGKEG
+195 VAEAREAAKTKGKEG
-210 YLFTL
+210 WLFTL
-215 DYPVYLPFVTYIK
+215 DYPVYLPFVTYIQD
-228 NRELRKKMVL
+228 RELRKKMVL
-238 SKNALGFQRNEN
+238 AKNALGFQDNEN

-287 PGTVKSF
+287 PGTVKNF
-294 LSELLEKSTPFA
+294 LNELLEKSTPFA
-306 NKEFDELEQFAK
+306 NKEFAELEQFAME
-318 QKDGIEKL
+318 KDGIGKL

-346 EEALRPYFSL
+346 EEELRPYFSL

-370 YNIKFTKAPEL
+370 YNIKFTKAPEV
-381 EVYHPEVTVYKVTST
+381 EVYHPEVTVYKVTSSQ
-396 ATNQLVAYVYT
+396 TNQLVAYVYT

-506 EKEALSR
+506 EKEALSL
-513 FAKHYETGEMI
+513 FAKHYETGEII
-524 PDELIEKI
+524 PDALIEKI
-532 NAAASFEAGMQM
+532 KAAASFEAGMQM

-554 FGWHAVESLD
+554 FGWHAVESLEH
-564 NVKHV
+564 VKQV
-569 KEYEAELTEK
+569 KEYEAELTAK

-661 EPSIAPLLKRGNLN
+661 EPSIEPLLKRGNLN

>member
-1 MSNPLLT
+1 MNNPLLT
-8 SFDLVPFSAI
+8 PFDLVPFSAI
-18 MNEHY
+18 KNEHY
-23 LPAIKAAIEQA
+23 LPAIKAAITQA
-34 KNEIEDIYIN
+34 KEQIEDIYIN
-44 EEEPTFDNTIAALDY
+44 EEEPSFENTIAALDY
-59 SGNQLSRLT
+59 SGNQLSRL
-68 SLFFNIY
+68 SVLFFNIY
-75 SSNADNEIQH
+75 SSNADDEIQH

-118 DSFSLT
+118 DSLSLT

-138 ARNGALLNDLQKDEL
+138 ARNGALLNELQKDEL

-189 GLPQDN
+189 GLPIDN
-195 ITQAQEAAKAKGKEG
+195 ITEAREAAKAKGKEG
-210 YLFTL
+210 WLFTL
-215 DYPVYLPFVTYIK
+215 DYPVYLPFVTYIQ
-228 NRELRKKMVL
+228 NRDLRKKMVL
-238 SKNALGFQRNEN
+238 AKNALGFQNNEN

-287 PGTVKSF
+287 PGTVKHF
-294 LSELLEKSTPFA
+294 LNELLEKSTPFA
-306 NKEFDELEQFAK
+306 NKEFAELEQFAK
-318 QKDGIEKL
+318 EKDGIGKL

-346 EEALRPYFSL
+346 EEELRPYFSL

-370 YNIKFTKAPEL
+370 YNIKFTKAPEV

-513 FAKHYETGEMI
+513 FAKHYETGEII
-524 PDELIEKI
+524 PDALIEKI
-532 NAAASFEAGMQM
+532 KAAASFEAGMQM

-554 FGWHAVESLD
+554 FGWHAVESLE

-569 KEYEAELTEK
+569 KEYEAELTAK

-661 EPSIAPLLKRGNLN
+661 EPSIQPLLKRGNLN

>member
-8 SFDLVPFSAI
+8 PFDLVPFSAI
-18 MNEHY
+18 KNEHY
-23 LPAIKAAIEQA
+23 LPAIKAAIAQA
-34 KNEIEDIYIN
+34 KEEIEDIYIN
-44 EEEPTFDNTIAALDY
+44 EEAPSFENTIAALDY
-59 SGNQLSRLT
+59 SGNQLSRL
-68 SLFFNIY
+68 SVLFFNIY
-75 SSNADNEIQH
+75 SSNADDEIQH

-118 DSFSLT
+118 DRLSLT
-124 TEQQTLLENTFKNF
+124 TEQQTLLENTYKNF

-175 NAYELLID
+175 NSFELLID

-189 GLPQDN
+189 GLPKDN
-195 ITQAQEAAKAKGKEG
+195 ITEAREAAKAKGKEG
-210 YLFTL
+210 WLFTL
-215 DYPVYLPFVTYIK
+215 DYPVYLPFVTYIQ
-228 NRELRKKMVL
+228 NRDLRKKMVL
-238 SKNALGFQRNEN
+238 AKNALGFQNNEN

-287 PGTVKSF
+287 PGTVKHF
-294 LSELLEKSTPFA
+294 LNELLEKSTPFA
-306 NKEFDELEQFAK
+306 NKEFAELEQFAK
-318 QKDGIEKL
+318 ERDGIGKL

-346 EEALRPYFSL
+346 EEELRPYFSL
-356 ENVLNGVFDIAGEL
+356 GNVLNGVFDIAGEL
-370 YNIKFTKAPEL
+370 YNIKFTKAPEV
-381 EVYHPEVTVYKVTST
+381 EVYHPEVTVYKVTSSQT
-396 ATNQLVAYVYT
+396 DQLVAYVYT
-407 DFFPRT
+407 DFFPRS

-513 FAKHYETGEMI
+513 FAKHYETGEII
-524 PDELIEKI
+524 PDALIEKI
-532 NAAASFEAGMQM
+532 KAAASFEAGMQM

-564 NVKHV
+564 HVKQV
-569 KEYEAELTEK
+569 KEYEAELTAK

-661 EPSIAPLLKRGNLN
+661 EPSIEPLLKRGNLN

>member
-1 MSNPLLT
+1 MLNPLLT
-8 SFDLVPFSAI
+8 PFDLVPFSAI
-18 MNEHY
+18 KNEHY

-34 KNEIEDIYIN
+34 KNEIEDIYIS
-44 EEEPTFDNTIAALDY
+44 EEEPTFENTIAALDY
-59 SGNQLSRLT
+59 SGNQLSRL
-68 SLFFNIY
+68 SVLFFNIY
-75 SSNADNEIQH
+75 SSNADDEIQQ

-118 DSFSLT
+118 DSLSLT
-124 TEQQTLLENTFKNF
+124 TEQQTLLENTYKNF

-183 NESDLA
+183 NESDLV
-189 GLPQDN
+189 GLPKDN
-195 ITQAQEAAKAKGKEG
+195 VAEAREAAKTKGKEG
-210 YLFTL
+210 WLFTL
-215 DYPVYLPFVTYIK
+215 DYPVYLPFVTYIQD
-228 NRELRKKMVL
+228 RELRKKMVL
-238 SKNALGFQRNEN
+238 AKNALGFQDNEN

-287 PGTVKSF
+287 PGTVKNF
-294 LSELLEKSTPFA
+294 LNELLEKSTPFA
-306 NKEFDELEQFAK
+306 NKEFAELEQFAME
-318 QKDGIEKL
+318 KDGIGKL

-346 EEALRPYFSL
+346 EEELRPYFSL

-370 YNIKFTKAPEL
+370 YNIKFTKAPEV
-381 EVYHPEVTVYKVTST
+381 EVYHPEVTVYKVTSSQ
-396 ATNQLVAYVYT
+396 TNQLVAYVYT

-426 QCKKNGV
+426 QCKKNVV

-513 FAKHYETGEMI
+513 FAKHYETGEII
-524 PDELIEKI
+524 PDALIEKI
-532 NAAASFEAGMQM
+532 KAAAS
-544 LRQVGLASID
+544 
-554 FGWHAVESLD
+554 
-564 NVKHV
+564 
-569 KEYEAELTEK
+569 
-579 TSLYPETAGVCTS
+579 
-592 TAFSHIFQG
+592 
-601 GYSAG
+601 
-606 YYSYKWAE
+606 
-614 VLDADAFEYFKE
+614 
-626 RGIFNKEVATKF
+626 
-638 KQNILAAGGSAHP
+638 
-651 MELYKAFRGA
+651 
-661 EPSIAPLLKRGNLN
+661 

>member
-8 SFDLVPFSAI
+8 PFDLVPFSTI
-18 MNEHY
+18 KNEHY
-23 LPAIKAAIEQA
+23 LPAIKTAIAQA

-44 EEEPTFDNTIAALDY
+44 EEQPNFDNTIADLDY
-59 SGNQLSRLT
+59 SGNQLSRL
-68 SLFFNIY
+68 SVLFFNIY
-75 SSNADNEIQH
+75 SSNADDEIQH

-92 LLSEFGNDV
+92 LLSEFSNDV

-112 AVYEKK
+112 AVYAKK
-118 DSFSLT
+118 DSLSLT
-124 TEQQTLLENTFKNF
+124 TEQHTLLENTYKNF
-138 ARNGALLNDLQKDEL
+138 ARNGALLNELQKDEL

-175 NAYELLID
+175 NAYALLID

-189 GLPQDN
+189 GLPIDN
-195 ITQAQEAAKAKGKEG
+195 ITEAREAAKAKGKEG
-210 YLFTL
+210 WLFTL
-215 DYPVYLPFVTYIK
+215 DYPVYLPFVTYIQ
-228 NRELRKKMVL
+228 NRDLRKKMVL
-238 SKNALGFQRNEN
+238 AKNALGFQNNEN

-287 PGTVKSF
+287 PGTVKHF
-294 LSELLEKSTPFA
+294 LNELLEKSTPFA
-306 NKEFDELEQFAK
+306 NKEFAELEQFAK
-318 QKDGIEKL
+318 EKDSIDKL

-346 EEALRPYFSL
+346 EEELRPYFSL

-370 YNIKFTKAPEL
+370 YNIKFTKAPEV
-381 EVYHPEVTVYKVTST
+381 EVYHPEVTVYKVTSSQ
-396 ATNQLVAYVYT
+396 TNQLVAYVYT

-426 QCKKNGV
+426 QFKKNGV

-513 FAKHYETGEMI
+513 FAKHYETGEII
-524 PDELIEKI
+524 PDALVEKI
-532 NAAASFEAGMQM
+532 KAAASFEAGMQM

-564 NVKHV
+564 HVKQV
-569 KEYEAELTEK
+569 KEYEAELTAK

-661 EPSIAPLLKRGNLN
+661 EPSIEPLLKRGNLN

>member
-8 SFDLVPFSAI
+8 PFDLVPFSAI
-18 MNEHY
+18 KNEHY
-23 LPAIKAAIEQA
+23 LPAIKAAIAQA
-34 KNEIEDIYIN
+34 KEEIEDIYIN
-44 EEEPTFDNTIAALDY
+44 EEAPSFENTIAALDY
-59 SGNQLSRLT
+59 SGNQLSRL
-68 SLFFNIY
+68 SVLFFNIY
-75 SSNADNEIQH
+75 SSNADDEIQH

-118 DSFSLT
+118 DRLSLT
-124 TEQQTLLENTFKNF
+124 TEQQTLLENTYKNF

-153 RELDKELSQLSLVFG
+153 RELDKEMSQLSLVFG

-183 NESDLA
+183 NQNDLA
-189 GLPQDN
+189 GLPNDN
-195 ITQAQEAAKAKGKEG
+195 IAEAKAAATAKGKEG
-210 YLFTL
+210 WLFTL
-215 DYPVYLPFVTYIK
+215 DYPVYLPFVTYIQ

-238 SKNALGFQRNEN
+238 AKNALGFQNNEN

-287 PGTVKSF
+287 PGNVKHF
-294 LSELLEKSTPFA
+294 LNELLEKSAPFA
-306 NKEFDELEQFAK
+306 NKEFAELEQFAK
-318 QKDGIEKL
+318 QKDGIDKL
-326 ERWDGAYYSEQ
+326 ERWDGAYYAEQ
-337 LKKSKFNLD
+337 LKKEKFNLD
-346 EEALRPYFSL
+346 EEELRPYFSL

-370 YNIKFTKAPEL
+370 YNIKFTKAPEV

-396 ATNQLVAYVYT
+396 QTNQLVAYVYT
-407 DFFPRT
+407 DFFPRS

-426 QCKKNGV
+426 QYKKNGI

-464 FHEFGHALHGMLSDT
+464 FHEFGHALHGMLSNT

-506 EKEALSR
+506 EKDALSR
-513 FAKHYETGEMI
+513 FAKHYETGEII
-524 PDELIEKI
+524 PDALIEKI
-532 NAAASFEAGMQM
+532 KAAASFEAGMQM
-544 LRQVGLASID
+544 LRQIGLASID

-564 NVKHV
+564 HVKHV
-569 KEYEAELTEK
+569 KDYEAELTAK

-638 KQNILAAGGSAHP
+638 KENILAAGGSAHP

>member
-1 MSNPLLT
+1 MNNPLLT
-8 SFDLVPFSAI
+8 PFDLVPFSAI
-18 MNEHY
+18 KNEHY
-23 LPAIKAAIEQA
+23 LPAIKAAITQA
-34 KNEIEDIYIN
+34 KEQIEDIYIN
-44 EEEPTFDNTIAALDY
+44 EEEPSFENTIAALDY
-59 SGNQLSRLT
+59 SGNQLSRL
-68 SLFFNIY
+68 SVLFFNIY
-75 SSNADNEIQH
+75 SSNADDEIQH

-118 DSFSLT
+118 DSLSLT
-124 TEQQTLLENTFKNF
+124 TEQQTLLENTYKNF

-175 NAYELLID
+175 NAYELVVE

-195 ITQAQEAAKAKGKEG
+195 INEAKEAATAKGKEG
-210 YLFTL
+210 WLFTL
-215 DYPVYLPFVTYIK
+215 DYPVYLPFVTYIQ
-228 NRELRKKMVL
+228 NRDLRKKMVL
-238 SKNALGFQRNEN
+238 AKNALGFQNNEN

-287 PGTVKSF
+287 PGTVKHF
-294 LSELLEKSTPFA
+294 LNELLEKSTPFA
-306 NKEFDELEQFAK
+306 NKEFAELEQFAK
-318 QKDGIEKL
+318 EKDGIGKL

-346 EEALRPYFSL
+346 EEELRPYFSL

-370 YNIKFTKAPEL
+370 YNIKFTKAPEV
-381 EVYHPEVTVYKVTST
+381 EVYHPEVTVYKVTSSQ
-396 ATNQLVAYVYT
+396 TNQLVAYVYT

-513 FAKHYETGEMI
+513 FAKHYETGEII
-524 PDELIEKI
+524 PDALIEKI
-532 NAAASFEAGMQM
+532 KAAASFEAGMQM

-554 FGWHAVESLD
+554 FGWHAVESLE

-569 KEYEAELTEK
+569 KEYEAELTAK

-626 RGIFNKEVATKF
+626 RGIFNKEVAIKF

-661 EPSIAPLLKRGNLN
+661 EPSIQPLLKRGNLN

>member
-8 SFDLVPFSAI
+8 PFDLVPFSTI
-18 MNEHY
+18 KNEHY
-23 LPAIKAAIEQA
+23 LSAIKAAIAQA

-44 EEEPTFDNTIAALDY
+44 EEEPAFENTIAALDY
-59 SGNQLSRLT
+59 SGNQLSRL
-68 SLFFNIY
+68 SVLFFNIY
-75 SSNADNEIQH
+75 SSNADDEIQH

-118 DSFSLT
+118 DSLSLT
-124 TEQQTLLENTFKNF
+124 TEQKTLLENTFKNF
-138 ARNGALLNDLQKDEL
+138 ARNGALLNELQKDEL

-175 NAYELLID
+175 NAYELWVE
-183 NESDLA
+183 NENDLA
-189 GLPQDN
+189 GLPIDN
-195 ITQAQEAAKAKGKEG
+195 ITEAREAAKAKGKEG
-210 YLFTL
+210 WLFTL

-238 SKNALGFQRNEN
+238 AKSALGFQNNEN

-287 PGTVKSF
+287 PSTVKSF
-294 LSELLEKSTPFA
+294 LNELLEKSTPYA
-306 NKEFDELEQFAK
+306 NKEYAELEQFAK
-318 QKDGIEKL
+318 QKDSIEKL

-346 EEALRPYFSL
+346 EEELRPYFSL

-370 YNIKFTKAPEL
+370 YNIKFEKASEV

-396 ATNQLVAYVYT
+396 QTNQLVAYVYT
-407 DFFPRT
+407 DFFPRS

-513 FAKHYETGEMI
+513 FAKHYETGEII
-524 PDELIEKI
+524 PDALIEKI
-532 NAAASFEAGMQM
+532 KAAASFEAGMQM

-554 FGWHAVESLD
+554 FGWHAVESLE

-569 KEYEAELTEK
+569 KEYEAELTAK

-651 MELYKAFRGA
+651 MDLYKAFRGA
-661 EPSIAPLLKRGNLN
+661 EPSIEPLLKRGNLN

>member
-1 MSNPLLT
+1 MNNPLLT
-8 SFDLVPFSAI
+8 PFDLVPFSAI
-18 MNEHY
+18 KNEHY
-23 LPAIKAAIEQA
+23 LPAIKAAITQA
-34 KNEIEDIYIN
+34 KEEIQDIYIN
-44 EEEPTFDNTIAALDY
+44 EEEPSFENTIAALDY
-59 SGNQLSRLT
+59 SGNQLSRL
-68 SLFFNIY
+68 SVLFFNIY
-75 SSNADNEIQH
+75 SSNADDEIQH

-118 DSFSLT
+118 DRLSLT
-124 TEQQTLLENTFKNF
+124 TEQQTLLENTYKNF

-189 GLPQDN
+189 GLPIDN
-195 ITQAQEAAKAKGKEG
+195 ITEAREAAKAKGKEG
-210 YLFTL
+210 WLFTL
-215 DYPVYLPFVTYIK
+215 DYPVYLPFVTYIQ
-228 NRELRKKMVL
+228 NRDLRKKMVL
-238 SKNALGFQRNEN
+238 AKNALGFQNNEN

-287 PGTVKSF
+287 PGTVKHF
-294 LSELLEKSTPFA
+294 LNELLEKSTPFA
-306 NKEFDELEQFAK
+306 NKEFAELEQFAK
-318 QKDGIEKL
+318 EKDSIDKL

-346 EEALRPYFSL
+346 EEELRPYFSL

-370 YNIKFTKAPEL
+370 YNIKFTKAPEV
-381 EVYHPEVTVYKVTST
+381 EVYHPEVTVYKVTSSQ
-396 ATNQLVAYVYT
+396 TNQLVAYVYT
-407 DFFPRT
+407 DFFPRS

-426 QCKKNGV
+426 QCKKNGI

-513 FAKHYETGEMI
+513 FAKHYETGEVI
-524 PDELIEKI
+524 PDALIEKI
-532 NAAASFEAGMQM
+532 KAAASFEAGMQM

-564 NVKHV
+564 HVKQV
-569 KEYEAELTEK
+569 KEYEAELTAK
-579 TSLYPETAGVCTS
+579 TSLYPETDGVCTS

-661 EPSIAPLLKRGNLN
+661 EPSIQPLLKRGNLN

>member
-1 MSNPLLT
+1 MNNPLLT
-8 SFDLVPFSAI
+8 PFDLVPFSAI
-18 MNEHY
+18 KNEHY
-23 LPAIKAAIEQA
+23 LPAIKAAITQA
-34 KNEIEDIYIN
+34 KDEIEDIYIN
-44 EEEPTFDNTIAALDY
+44 EEEPSFENTIAALDY
-59 SGNQLSRLT
+59 SGNQLSRL
-68 SLFFNIY
+68 SVLFFNIY
-75 SSNADNEIQH
+75 SSNADDEIQH

-118 DSFSLT
+118 DSLSLT
-124 TEQQTLLENTFKNF
+124 TEQQTLLENTYKNF

-175 NAYELLID
+175 NAYELVVE

-189 GLPQDN
+189 GLPIDN
-195 ITQAQEAAKAKGKEG
+195 ITEAREAAKAKGKEG
-210 YLFTL
+210 WLFTL
-215 DYPVYLPFVTYIK
+215 DYPVYLPFVTYIQ
-228 NRELRKKMVL
+228 NRDLRKKMVL
-238 SKNALGFQRNEN
+238 AKNALGFQNNEN

-287 PGTVKSF
+287 PGTVKHF
-294 LSELLEKSTPFA
+294 LNELLEKSTPFA
-306 NKEFDELEQFAK
+306 NKEFAELEQFAK
-318 QKDGIEKL
+318 KKDGIGKL

-346 EEALRPYFSL
+346 EEELRPYFSL

-370 YNIKFTKAPEL
+370 YNIKFTKAPEV
-381 EVYHPEVTVYKVTST
+381 EVYHPEVTVYKVTSSQ
-396 ATNQLVAYVYT
+396 TNQLVAYVYT

-513 FAKHYETGEMI
+513 FAKHYETGEII
-524 PDELIEKI
+524 PDALIEKI
-532 NAAASFEAGMQM
+532 KAAASFEAGMQM

-554 FGWHAVESLD
+554 FGWHAVESLE

-569 KEYEAELTEK
+569 KEYEAELTAK

-661 EPSIAPLLKRGNLN
+661 EPSIQPLLKRGNLN

>member
-1 MSNPLLT
+1 MLNPLLT
-8 SFDLVPFSAI
+8 PFDLVPFSAI
-18 MNEHY
+18 KNEHY

-34 KNEIEDIYIN
+34 KNEIEDIYIS
-44 EEEPTFDNTIAALDY
+44 EEEPTFENTIAALDY
-59 SGNQLSRLT
+59 SGNQLSRL
-68 SLFFNIY
+68 SVLFFNIY
-75 SSNADNEIQH
+75 SSNADDEIQQ

-118 DSFSLT
+118 DSLSLT
-124 TEQQTLLENTFKNF
+124 TEQQTLLENTYKNF

-183 NESDLA
+183 NESDLV
-189 GLPQDN
+189 GLPKDN
-195 ITQAQEAAKAKGKEG
+195 VAEAREAAKTKGKEG
-210 YLFTL
+210 WLFTL
-215 DYPVYLPFVTYIK
+215 DYPVYLPFVTYIQD
-228 NRELRKKMVL
+228 RELRKKMVL
-238 SKNALGFQRNEN
+238 AKNALGFQDNEN

-287 PGTVKSF
+287 PGTVKNF
-294 LSELLEKSTPFA
+294 LNELLEKSTPFA
-306 NKEFDELEQFAK
+306 NKEFAELEQFAME
-318 QKDGIEKL
+318 KDGIGKL

-346 EEALRPYFSL
+346 EEELRPYFSL

-370 YNIKFTKAPEL
+370 YNIKFTKAPEV
-381 EVYHPEVTVYKVTST
+381 EVYHPEVTVYKVTSSQ
-396 ATNQLVAYVYT
+396 TNQLVAYVYT

-426 QCKKNGV
+426 QCKKNVV

-513 FAKHYETGEMI
+513 FAKHYETGEII
-524 PDELIEKI
+524 PDALIEKI
-532 NAAASFEAGMQM
+532 KAAASFEAGMQM

-554 FGWHAVESLD
+554 FGWHAVESLEH
-564 NVKHV
+564 VKQV
-569 KEYEAELTEK
+569 KEYEAELTAK

-661 EPSIAPLLKRGNLN
+661 EPSIEPLLKRGNLN

>member
-8 SFDLVPFSAI
+8 PFDLVPFSAI
-18 MNEHY
+18 KNEHY
-23 LPAIKAAIEQA
+23 MPAIKAAIEQA
-34 KNEIEDIYIN
+34 KNEIEDIYIC
-44 EEEPTFDNTIAALDY
+44 EEEPNFANTIAALDY

-75 SSNADNEIQH
+75 SSNADDEIQH

-118 DSFSLT
+118 DSLSLT
-124 TEQQTLLENTFKNF
+124 TEQQTLLENTYKNF

-183 NESDLA
+183 NESDLV
-189 GLPQDN
+189 GLPKDN
-195 ITQAQEAAKAKGKEG
+195 VAEAREAAKAKGKEG
-210 YLFTL
+210 WLFTL
-215 DYPVYLPFVTYIK
+215 DYPVYLPFVTYIQD
-228 NRELRKKMVL
+228 RDLRKKMVL
-238 SKNALGFQRNEN
+238 AKNALGFQDNEN
-250 NTEETLLT
+250 NTETTLLT

-287 PGTVKSF
+287 PSTVKNF
-294 LSELLEKSTPFA
+294 LNELLEKSTPFA
-306 NKEFDELEQFAK
+306 NKEFAELEQFAK
-318 QKDGIEKL
+318 QKDGIDKL

-346 EEALRPYFSL
+346 EEELRPYFSL

-370 YNIKFTKAPEL
+370 YNIKFNKAPEV
-381 EVYHPEVTVYKVTST
+381 EVYHPEVSAYKVTST
-396 ATNQLVAYVYT
+396 LTNQLVAYVYT
-407 DFFPRT
+407 DFFPRS

-513 FAKHYETGEMI
+513 FAKHYETGEVI
-524 PDELIEKI
+524 PDALIEKI
-532 NAAASFEAGMQM
+532 KSAASFEAGMQM

-554 FGWHAVESLD
+554 FGWHAVESLE

-569 KEYEAELTEK
+569 KEYEAELTAK

-626 RGIFNKEVATKF
+626 HGIFNKEVATKF

-651 MELYKAFRGA
+651 MDLYKAFRGA

>member
-8 SFDLVPFSAI
+8 PFDLVPFSTI
-18 MNEHY
+18 KNEHY
-23 LPAIKAAIEQA
+23 LPAIKAAIAQA

-44 EEEPTFDNTIAALDY
+44 EEQPNFDNTIAALDY
-59 SGNQLSRLT
+59 SGNQLSRL
-68 SLFFNIY
+68 SVLFFNIY
-75 SSNADNEIQH
+75 SSNADDEIQH

-118 DSFSLT
+118 DSLSLT
-124 TEQQTLLENTFKNF
+124 TEQHTLLENTFKNF
-138 ARNGALLNDLQKDEL
+138 ARNGALLNELQKDEL

-189 GLPQDN
+189 GLPIDN
-195 ITQAQEAAKAKGKEG
+195 ITEAREAAKAKGKEG
-210 YLFTL
+210 WLFTL
-215 DYPVYLPFVTYIK
+215 DYPVYLPFVTYIQ
-228 NRELRKKMVL
+228 NRDLRKKMVL
-238 SKNALGFQRNEN
+238 AKNALGFQNNEN

-287 PGTVKSF
+287 PGTVKHF
-294 LSELLEKSTPFA
+294 LNELLEKSTPFA
-306 NKEFDELEQFAK
+306 NKEFAELEQFAME
-318 QKDGIEKL
+318 KDGIGKL

-346 EEALRPYFSL
+346 EEELRPYFSL

-370 YNIKFTKAPEL
+370 YNIKFTKAPEV

-407 DFFPRT
+407 DFFPRS

-464 FHEFGHALHGMLSDT
+464 FHEFGHALHGMLSET

-513 FAKHYETGEMI
+513 FAKHYETGEII
-524 PDELIEKI
+524 PDALIEKI
-532 NAAASFEAGMQM
+532 KAAASFEAGMQM

-554 FGWHAVESLD
+554 FGWHAVESLE

-569 KEYEAELTEK
+569 KEYEAELTAK

-661 EPSIAPLLKRGNLN
+661 EPSIEPLLKRGNLN

>member
-1 MSNPLLT
+1 MNNPLLT
-8 SFDLVPFSAI
+8 PFDLVPFSAI
-18 MNEHY
+18 KNEHY
-23 LPAIKAAIEQA
+23 LPAIKAAITQA
-34 KNEIEDIYIN
+34 KEEIEDIYIN
-44 EEEPTFDNTIAALDY
+44 EEEPSFENTIAALDY
-59 SGNQLSRLT
+59 SGNQLSRL
-68 SLFFNIY
+68 SVLFFNIY
-75 SSNADNEIQH
+75 SSNADDEIQH

-118 DSFSLT
+118 DRLSLT
-124 TEQQTLLENTFKNF
+124 TEQQTLLENTYKNF

-189 GLPQDN
+189 GLPIDN
-195 ITQAQEAAKAKGKEG
+195 ITEAREAAKAKGKEG
-210 YLFTL
+210 WLFTL
-215 DYPVYLPFVTYIK
+215 DYPVYLPFVTYIQ
-228 NRELRKKMVL
+228 NRDLRKKMVL
-238 SKNALGFQRNEN
+238 AKNALGFQNNEN

-287 PGTVKSF
+287 PGTVKHF
-294 LSELLEKSTPFA
+294 LNELLEKSTPFA
-306 NKEFDELEQFAK
+306 NKEFAELEQFAK
-318 QKDGIEKL
+318 GKNSIDKL

-346 EEALRPYFSL
+346 EEELRPYFSL

-370 YNIKFTKAPEL
+370 YNIKFTKAPEV
-381 EVYHPEVTVYKVTST
+381 EVYHPEVTVYKVTSSQ
-396 ATNQLVAYVYT
+396 TNQLVAYVYT
-407 DFFPRT
+407 DFFPRS

-426 QCKKNGV
+426 QCKKNGI

-513 FAKHYETGEMI
+513 FAKHYETGEVI
-524 PDELIEKI
+524 PDALIEKI
-532 NAAASFEAGMQM
+532 KAAASFEAGMQM

-564 NVKHV
+564 HVKQV
-569 KEYEAELTEK
+569 KEYEAELTAK
-579 TSLYPETAGVCTS
+579 TSLYPETDGVCTS

-661 EPSIAPLLKRGNLN
+661 EPSIQPLLKRGNLN

>member
-1 MSNPLLT
+1 MNNPLLT
-8 SFDLVPFSAI
+8 PFDLVPFSAI
-18 MNEHY
+18 KNEHY
-23 LPAIKAAIEQA
+23 LPAIKAAITQA
-34 KNEIEDIYIN
+34 KEEIEDIYIN
-44 EEEPTFDNTIAALDY
+44 EEEPSFENTIAALDY
-59 SGNQLSRLT
+59 SGNQLSRL
-68 SLFFNIY
+68 SVLFFNIY
-75 SSNADNEIQH
+75 SSNADDEIQH

-118 DSFSLT
+118 DRLSLT
-124 TEQQTLLENTFKNF
+124 TEQQTLLENTYKNF

-189 GLPQDN
+189 GLPIDN
-195 ITQAQEAAKAKGKEG
+195 ITEAREAAKAKGKEG
-210 YLFTL
+210 WLFTL
-215 DYPVYLPFVTYIK
+215 DYPVYLPFVTYIQ
-228 NRELRKKMVL
+228 NRDLRKKMVL
-238 SKNALGFQRNEN
+238 AKNALGFQNNEN

-287 PGTVKSF
+287 PGTVKHF
-294 LSELLEKSTPFA
+294 LNELLEKSTPFA
-306 NKEFDELEQFAK
+306 NKEFAELEQFAK
-318 QKDGIEKL
+318 GKDSIDKL

-346 EEALRPYFSL
+346 EEELRPYFSL

-370 YNIKFTKAPEL
+370 YNIKFTKAPEV
-381 EVYHPEVTVYKVTST
+381 EVYHPEVTVYKVTSSQ
-396 ATNQLVAYVYT
+396 TNQLVAYVYT
-407 DFFPRT
+407 DFFPRS

-426 QCKKNGV
+426 QCKKNGI

-513 FAKHYETGEMI
+513 FAKHYETGEVI
-524 PDELIEKI
+524 PDALIEKI
-532 NAAASFEAGMQM
+532 KAAASFEAGMQM

-564 NVKHV
+564 HVKQV
-569 KEYEAELTEK
+569 KEYEAELTAK
-579 TSLYPETAGVCTS
+579 TSLYPETDGVCTS

-661 EPSIAPLLKRGNLN
+661 EPSIQPLLKRGNLN

>member
-1 MSNPLLT
+1 MNNPLLT
-8 SFDLVPFSAI
+8 PFDLVPFSAI
-18 MNEHY
+18 KNEHY
-23 LPAIKAAIEQA
+23 LPAIKAAITQA
-34 KNEIEDIYIN
+34 KEEIEDIYIN
-44 EEEPTFDNTIAALDY
+44 EEEPSFENTIAALDY
-59 SGNQLSRLT
+59 SGNQLSRL
-68 SLFFNIY
+68 SVLFFNIY
-75 SSNADNEIQH
+75 SSNADDEIQH

-118 DSFSLT
+118 DRLSLT
-124 TEQQTLLENTFKNF
+124 TEQQTLLENTYKNF

-189 GLPQDN
+189 GLPIDN
-195 ITQAQEAAKAKGKEG
+195 ITEAREAAKAKGKEG
-210 YLFTL
+210 WLFTL
-215 DYPVYLPFVTYIK
+215 DYPVYLPFVTYIQ
-228 NRELRKKMVL
+228 NRDLRKKMVL
-238 SKNALGFQRNEN
+238 AKNALGFQNNEN

-287 PGTVKSF
+287 PGTVKHF
-294 LSELLEKSTPFA
+294 LNELLEKSTPFA
-306 NKEFDELEQFAK
+306 NKEFAELEQFAK
-318 QKDGIEKL
+318 GKNSIDKL

-346 EEALRPYFSL
+346 EEELRPYFSL

-370 YNIKFTKAPEL
+370 YNIKFTKAPEV
-381 EVYHPEVTVYKVTST
+381 EVYHPEVTVYKVTSSQ
-396 ATNQLVAYVYT
+396 TNQLVAYVYT
-407 DFFPRT
+407 DFFPRS

-426 QCKKNGV
+426 QCKKNGI

-513 FAKHYETGEMI
+513 FAKHYETGEVI
-524 PDELIEKI
+524 PDALIEKI
-532 NAAASFEAGMQM
+532 KAAASFEAGMQM

-564 NVKHV
+564 HVKQV
-569 KEYEAELTEK
+569 KEYEAELTAK
-579 TSLYPETAGVCTS
+579 TSLYPETDGVCTS

-661 EPSIAPLLKRGNLN
+661 EPSIEPLLKRGNLN

>member
-1 MSNPLLT
+1 MNNPLLT
-8 SFDLVPFSAI
+8 PFDLVPFSAI
-18 MNEHY
+18 KNEHY
-23 LPAIKAAIEQA
+23 LPAIKAAITQA
-34 KNEIEDIYIN
+34 KEQIEDIYIN
-44 EEEPTFDNTIAALDY
+44 EEEPSFENTIAALDY
-59 SGNQLSRLT
+59 SGNQLSRL
-68 SLFFNIY
+68 SVLFFNIY
-75 SSNADNEIQH
+75 SSNADDEIQH

-118 DSFSLT
+118 DSLSLT
-124 TEQQTLLENTFKNF
+124 TEQQTLLENTYKNF

-175 NAYELLID
+175 NAYELVVE

-195 ITQAQEAAKAKGKEG
+195 INEAKEAATAKGKEG
-210 YLFTL
+210 WLFTL
-215 DYPVYLPFVTYIK
+215 DYPVYLPFVTYIQ
-228 NRELRKKMVL
+228 NRDLRKKMVL
-238 SKNALGFQRNEN
+238 AKNALGFQNNEN

-287 PGTVKSF
+287 PGTVKHF
-294 LSELLEKSTPFA
+294 LNELLEKSTPFA
-306 NKEFDELEQFAK
+306 NKEFAELEQFAK
-318 QKDGIEKL
+318 KKDGIGKL

-346 EEALRPYFSL
+346 EEELRPYFSL

-370 YNIKFTKAPEL
+370 YNIKFTKAPEV
-381 EVYHPEVTVYKVTST
+381 EVYHPEVTVYKVTSSQ
-396 ATNQLVAYVYT
+396 TNQLVAYVYT

-513 FAKHYETGEMI
+513 FAKHYETGEII
-524 PDELIEKI
+524 PDALIEKI
-532 NAAASFEAGMQM
+532 KAAASFEAGMQM

-554 FGWHAVESLD
+554 FGWHAVESLE

-569 KEYEAELTEK
+569 KEYEAELTAK

-661 EPSIAPLLKRGNLN
+661 EPSIQPLLKRGNLN

>member
-1 MSNPLLT
+1 MNNPLLT
-8 SFDLVPFSAI
+8 PFDLVPFSAI
-18 MNEHY
+18 KNEHY
-23 LPAIKAAIEQA
+23 LPAIKAAITQA
-34 KNEIEDIYIN
+34 KEQIEDIYIN
-44 EEEPTFDNTIAALDY
+44 EEEPSFENTIAALDY
-59 SGNQLSRLT
+59 SGNQLSRL
-68 SLFFNIY
+68 SVLFFNIY
-75 SSNADNEIQH
+75 SSNADDEIQH

-118 DSFSLT
+118 DSLSLT
-124 TEQQTLLENTFKNF
+124 TEQQTLLENTYKNF

-175 NAYELLID
+175 NAYELVVE

-189 GLPQDN
+189 GLPIDN
-195 ITQAQEAAKAKGKEG
+195 ITEAREAAKAKGKEG
-210 YLFTL
+210 WLFTL
-215 DYPVYLPFVTYIK
+215 DYPVYLPFVTYIQ
-228 NRELRKKMVL
+228 NRDLRKKMVL
-238 SKNALGFQRNEN
+238 AKNALGFQNNEN

-287 PGTVKSF
+287 PGTVKHF
-294 LSELLEKSTPFA
+294 LNELLEKSTPFA
-306 NKEFDELEQFAK
+306 NKEFAELEQFAK
-318 QKDGIEKL
+318 EKDGIGKL

-346 EEALRPYFSL
+346 EEELRPYFSL

-370 YNIKFTKAPEL
+370 YNIKFTKAPEV
-381 EVYHPEVTVYKVTST
+381 EVYHPEVTVYKVTSSQ
-396 ATNQLVAYVYT
+396 TNQLVAYVYT

-513 FAKHYETGEMI
+513 FAKHYETGEII
-524 PDELIEKI
+524 PDALIEKI
-532 NAAASFEAGMQM
+532 KAAASFEAGMQM

-554 FGWHAVESLD
+554 FGWHAVESLE

-569 KEYEAELTEK
+569 KEYEAELTAK

-661 EPSIAPLLKRGNLN
+661 EPSIQPLLKRGNLN

>member
-1 MSNPLLT
+1 MNNPLLT
-8 SFDLVPFSAI
+8 PFDLVPFSAI
-18 MNEHY
+18 KNEHY
-23 LPAIKAAIEQA
+23 LPAIKAAITQA
-34 KNEIEDIYIN
+34 KEEIEDIYIN
-44 EEEPTFDNTIAALDY
+44 EEEPSFENTIAALDY
-59 SGNQLSRLT
+59 SGNQLSRL
-68 SLFFNIY
+68 SVLFFNIY
-75 SSNADNEIQH
+75 SSNADDEIQH

-118 DSFSLT
+118 DRLSLT
-124 TEQQTLLENTFKNF
+124 TEQQTLLENTYKNF

-189 GLPQDN
+189 GLPIDN
-195 ITQAQEAAKAKGKEG
+195 ITEAREAAKAKGKEG
-210 YLFTL
+210 WLFTL
-215 DYPVYLPFVTYIK
+215 DYPVYLPFVTYIQ
-228 NRELRKKMVL
+228 NRDLRKKMVL
-238 SKNALGFQRNEN
+238 AKNALGFQNNEN

-287 PGTVKSF
+287 PGTVKHF
-294 LSELLEKSTPFA
+294 LNELLEKSTPFA
-306 NKEFDELEQFAK
+306 NKEFAELEQFAK
-318 QKDGIEKL
+318 GKDSIDKL

-346 EEALRPYFSL
+346 EEELRPYFSL

-370 YNIKFTKAPEL
+370 YNIKFTKAPEV
-381 EVYHPEVTVYKVTST
+381 EVYHPEVTVYKVTSSQ
-396 ATNQLVAYVYT
+396 TNQLVAYVYT
-407 DFFPRT
+407 DFFPRS

-426 QCKKNGV
+426 QCKKNGI

-513 FAKHYETGEMI
+513 FAKHYETGEVI
-524 PDELIEKI
+524 PDALIEKI
-532 NAAASFEAGMQM
+532 KAAASFEAGMQM

-564 NVKHV
+564 HVKQV
-569 KEYEAELTEK
+569 KEYEAELTAK
-579 TSLYPETAGVCTS
+579 TSLYPETDGVCTS

-661 EPSIAPLLKRGNLN
+661 EPSIEPLLKRGNLN